1 MTWAK
6 HTHERILTVYK
17 EIVEEYAI
25 KNRNMDLAIN
35 EMLIRAELLKRDLTK
50 RQLVIL
56 TYIMTFS
63 YFYGKE
69 SALIPKLKDFSLA
82 GISPTKIKDELLKL
96 EEMHVIEW
104 KRGKDYNEYSINDP
118 REWKAAYHSNYDDR
132 RSKELFFL
140 NLKHAGASFDLDA
153 IKKKAMTED
162 ER

>member
-6 HTHERILTVYK
+6 QTHERILTVYK
-17 EIVEEYAI
+17 EILEEYAM
-25 KNRNMDLAIN
+25 KNRNMDLAIS
-35 EMLIRAELLKRDLTK
+35 EVLIRAEFLKRDFTK

-82 GISPTKIKDELLKL
+82 GISPTKVKDELTKL
-96 EEMHVIEW
+96 EELRVITW
-104 KRGKDYNEYSINDP
+104 KKGKGYNEYSINDP
-118 REWKAAYHSNYDDR
+118 REWEAAYHSNYDDV

-140 NLKHAGASFDLDA
+140 NLKHAGATFDLDA
-153 IKKKAMTED
+153 IKKKVIKED
-162 ER
+162 EG

>member
-1 MTWAK
+1 MPWAK

-17 EIVEEYAI
+17 EIVEEYAL

-35 EMLIRAELLKRDLTK
+35 EMLIRAELLKRDFTK

-56 TYIMTFS
+56 SYIITFS

-82 GISPTKIKDELLKL
+82 GISPTKIKDELTKL
-96 EEMHVIEW
+96 EEMHVIKW
-104 KRGKDYNEYSINDP
+104 DKGKDYNEYRINDP
-118 REWKAAYHSNYDDR
+118 REWTAAYHSNYDDR

-140 NLKHAGASFDLDA
+140 NLKHAGADFDLDA
-153 IKKKAMTED
+153 MKKEVVPEID
-162 ER
+162 Q

>member
-1 MTWAK
+1 MPWAE
-6 HTHERILTVYK
+6 HTHERILTIYK
-17 EIVEEYAI
+17 EIVEEYAL
-25 KNRNMDLAIN
+25 KNRDMDLAIK
-35 EMLIRAELLKRDLTK
+35 EMLVRAELLKRDLTK

-96 EEMHVIEW
+96 EEMHIIEW

-118 REWKAAYHSNYDDR
+118 REWTAAYHSNYDDR

-140 NLKHAGASFDLDA
+140 NLKHAGVTFDLDA
-153 IKKKAMTED
+153 IKKKAMKDD
-162 ER
+162 E